1 MELERR
7 FLTKQLRATGDGD
20 KRKITGYAAVFN
32 SLSENLGGFREMI
45 MPGAFSD
52 ALGGDVRALLNH
64 DPNLLLGRTVANTLV
79 LSEDELGLRYE
90 ILPPD
95 TSYARDLMISL
106 DRGDLDQSSFG
117 FRVIE
122 DSWVRPTDEEP
133 IPIRKL
139 HKVELFDVSPVTFPA
154 YPATSAGVRSK
165 LESILSGATELQSN
179 PETIGRKFRAM
190 RRHLELLEKF

>member
-45 MPGAFSD
+45 MPGAFAD
-52 ALGGDVRALLNH
+52 TLKADVRALLNH

-95 TSYARDLMISL
+95 TTYARDLMISL

-165 LESILSGATELQSN
+165 LESILSGATELQASQSV
-179 PETIGRKFRAM
+179 IGRLQARKRYLQL
-190 RRHLELLEKF
+190 LELE